1 MITIIS
7 GTNRLNNETLRV
19 SNYYSRKL
27 TEKGIENQ
35 VLDLCGLPE
44 DFIYN
49 GLYGKTNEAFYDIV
63 NKYVL
68 NIDKIVI
75 VSPEYNGSFPG
86 VLKCFIEGWNPKVT
100 PGKWVA
106 LVGVAA
112 GRQGN
117 SRGMDDLTN
126 ILNYLKM
133 NVVPVKIPISE
144 IYRHFNEK
152 GDIEDV
158 EINDLLNMQI
168 GLLNF

>member
-7 GTNRLNNETLRV
+7 GTNRHNNETIRV
-19 SNYYSRKL
+19 SKYYSKKL

-35 VLDLCGLPE
+35 VLDLCALPV

-49 GLYGKTNEAFYDIV
+49 GLYGKKNDAFFDV
-63 NKYVL
+63 VDKYVL
-68 NIDKIVI
+68 DINKLVI

-86 VLKCFIEGWNPKVT
+86 VLKCFIEGWDPKRT
-100 PGKWVA
+100 SEKWAA

-126 ILNYLKM
+126 ILNYLQI
-133 NVVPVKIPISE
+133 NVVPIKIPISQ
-144 IYRHFNEK
+144 IYMQLNKK
-152 GDIEDV
+152 GDIEDA
-158 EINDLLNMQI
+158 ELNKLIDRQINLLNV
-168 GLLNF
+168 